1 MSKKFLAALIILP
14 ILALGSY
21 VALRL
26 HQVKQAEQMAVL
38 IDAEGGNVNFDDDKI
53 LFFIPSRKADSVHI
67 DCASDRWREQFEGLR
82 CFPKLR
88 SLFLMGC
95 PVKDK
100 DLKLLSHLKDLK
112 ELDLSGTNVTDAGMA
127 ELARLPSLELLSVS
141 LTFVSSDGVRQ
152 LPERVDV
159 AATGSKI
166 DPTTL
171 PGRKL
176 SVPEGPV
183 PPDAL
188 ITLCREFERDVPVG
202 TFISKSPFITRG
214 KPHLARIHFFPEKRS
229 TQIYLEGVERI
240 KRISEFADLA
250 VDLYQGEANPY
261 STEPSNRPSF
271 DATLAQL
278 CKLELSELDLQSHI
292 LTPSQLDAI
301 WGIETLE
308 AISLRGK
315 IPESISL
322 PSNLQAARFTGC
334 TNLKTIHLSANLQE
348 LCISDCPSL
357 TMIDI
362 EASEPQLERVDL
374 HDDTSGC
381 DLSFL
386 TQCKGLQELHF
397 YDSSGELDFDTIAK
411 CTSLRRLK
419 IVRSYQVEDLTD
431 DQKQSLRD
439 ALPDTEIEFN

>member
-26 HQVKQAEQMAVL
+26 HQAKQAEQMAVL

-67 DCASDRWREQFEGLR
+67 DCASDRWREQFEGLW

-88 SLFLMGC
+88 SLYLMGC

-171 PGRKL
+171 PGRTL

-183 PPDAL
+183 APDAL
-188 ITLCREFERDVPVG
+188 ITLCRKYEQVAKDTAFVQKA
-202 TFISKSPFITRG
+202 KSGTRG
-214 KPHLARIHFFPEKRS
+214 KPHL
-229 TQIYLEGVERI
+229 TQFYFNPDSLNQQERQQAI
-240 KRISEFADLA
+240 ELIAEIMTLSNLRVILIQYELNPHSETKENSL
-250 VDLYQGEANPY
+250 
-261 STEPSNRPSF
+261 SF
-271 DATLAQL
+271 DTALSEL
-278 CKLELSELDLQSHI
+278 CKLELTNLTPSSNI
-292 LTPSQLDAI
+292 LTPEQIDEI
-301 WGIETLE
+301 WQCRTLE
-308 AISLRGK
+308 VVSFTGSL
-315 IPESISL
+315 PESISL
-322 PSNLQAARFTGC
+322 PANLREAYFGDC
-334 TNLKTIHLSANLQE
+334 TDLKSIHLQEDLRILELRDYAELKSIDIVGTESALKKF
-348 LCISDCPSL
+348 SL
-357 TMIDI
+357 TGSLPADGLKFL
-362 EASEPQLERVDL
+362 SKCPKLEELTILKYTDNLDL
-374 HDDTSGC
+374 DAMGVS
-381 DLSFL
+381 LS
-386 TQCKGLQELHF
+386 
-397 YDSSGELDFDTIAK
+397 YK
-411 CTSLRRLK
+411 CTAQLR
-419 IVRSYQVEDLTD
+419 VESYA
-431 DQKQSLRD
+431 S
-439 ALPDTEIEFN
+439 